1 MDENIAQ
8 LKTIINQSHKIVFFT
23 GAGVSVAS
31 GIPDFRSIGGLYDEI
46 SKKGYSPEYLLSS
59 DYLHSDPIGF
69 MDFCHQYLLFA
80 DKAPN
85 PVHQWIAQLEK
96 KKRSLGVITQNID
109 GLHTDAGSH
118 HVDELHGTLN
128 RFYTV
133 EGNETYTKEEVIAQ
147 NLYRS
152 NSNGSPIRPDIV
164 LYGEALD
171 QSTLLNAIFKIKAAD
186 TLVVLGSSL
195 VVQPAA
201 GLISEFEGENLVII
215 NRDSTPYDS
224 RANLV
229 IHDDMVGVIEAL
241 QQLD

>member
-46 SKKGYSPEYLLSS
+46 SKKGYSPEYLLSA

-96 KKRSLGVITQNID
+96 EKRSLGVITQNID
-109 GLHTDAGSH
+109 GLHTDAGSLN
-118 HVDELHGTLN
+118 VDELHGTLN
-128 RFYTV
+128 RFYAV

-147 NLYRS
+147 SLYRS
-152 NSNGSPIRPDIV
+152 DSGSPIRPDIV